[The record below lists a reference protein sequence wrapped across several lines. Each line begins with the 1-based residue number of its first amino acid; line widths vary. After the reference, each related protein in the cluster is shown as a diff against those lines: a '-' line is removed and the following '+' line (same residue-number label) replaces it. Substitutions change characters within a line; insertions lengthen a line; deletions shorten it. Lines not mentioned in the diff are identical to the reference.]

1 MRWPIYTI
9 DSIKSK
15 QRYSLIGGPF
25 GSNLTTRDYVDDGVP
40 VIRGA
45 NLPDDRTFHDDDFVY
60 VSDDKADQLSSNLA
74 FSGDL
79 IITQRGTL
87 GQVGLIPEGCRFKR
101 YVLSQSQMKLTV
113 DRAIVDPLYAYYFFR
128 QPSTVQFIRNHDASS
143 GVPHINLGVLKSMR
157 IPMPP
162 LVSQQRI
169 ADTVGGYDN
178 LIDNN
183 RRRIQLL
190 EDSVRLLFD
199 EWFVQ
204 LRFPG
209 HGQAAM
215 TAGWPDDWPR
225 ATLQQVCVPGSG
237 IQTGPFGSQL
247 HQADY
252 ADEGVPVVMPK
263 DLATMRVSLDTIARI
278 PESLADELGRH
289 RMQRGDIVYGRRGD
303 IGRRAYIGG
312 RQQGYFCGTGCLRLR
327 ADPAQIHPR
336 FLFEILGSPEV
347 AGEIANRAKG
357 STMANLSAGALRTV
371 TVPIPPRAL
380 QNRFAPL
387 AEDVGEMID
396 TLTAMNTKLRTA
408 RDLLLPRLMS
418 GELTV

>member
-1 MRWPIYTI
+1 MIAAAARPI
-9 DSIKSK
+9 
-15 QRYSLIGGPF
+15 
-25 GSNLTTRDYVDDGVP
+25 RDYCLGIFDGPHATPTEADEGPYFLGIKNISDDG
-40 VIRGA
+40 R
-45 NLPDDRTFHDDDFVY
+45 LDFTDPRY
-60 VSDDKADQLSSNLA
+60 VSETEFPKWTRRVQPTA
-74 FSGDL
+74 GDVVFTYEATLHRYAL
-79 IITQRGTL
+79 IREGFRGCL
-87 GQVGLIPEGCRFKR
+87 GRRVALVRPDPRQVDSRFLL
-101 YVLSQSQMKLTV
+101 YYFLSQRWRCVVESNVISGATV
-113 DRAIVDPLYAYYFFR
+113 DRIPLERF
-128 QPSTVQFIRNHDASS
+128 PQFPVA
-143 GVPHINLGVLKSMR
+143 L
-157 IPMPP
+157 PP
-162 LVSQQRI
+162 LGEQQAI
-169 ADTVGGYDN
+169 ADVLSAYDD

-190 EDSVRLLFD
+190 EDSVRLLFE

-263 DLATMRVSLDTIARI
+263 DLAKMRVSLVTIARI
-278 PESLADELGRH
+278 PELLADKLGRH

-303 IGRRAYIGG
+303 IGRRAYIGD

-327 ADPAQIHPR
+327 PDPAEIHPR

-357 STMANLSAGALRTV
+357 STMANLSAGALQSV
-371 TVPIPPRAL
+371 TVPVPPRAL
-380 QNRFAPL
+380 QDRFAPF
-387 AEDVGEMID
+387 AENAGEMID
-396 TLTAMNTKLRTA
+396 TLEAQCRQLQAA

-418 GELTV
+418 GELSV